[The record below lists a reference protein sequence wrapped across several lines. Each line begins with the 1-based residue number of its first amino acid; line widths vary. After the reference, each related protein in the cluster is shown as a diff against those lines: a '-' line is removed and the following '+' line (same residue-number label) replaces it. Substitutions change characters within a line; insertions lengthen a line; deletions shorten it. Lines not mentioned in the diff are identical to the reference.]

1 MSEKNVIIWSAHQF
15 LMWSDFKADSNP
27 AVFEDSHSFLK
38 YHYTWKVNSD
48 KIENNILFFV
58 EDLQIFAEFYPNL
71 SWIRNIKKNGELLKH
86 EQGHF
91 DLAELVKINH
101 LEKIQN
107 KFYKKQFPTRG
118 QNEEQRKQF
127 AKEDSTK
134 LIASE
139 IEKLELILS
148 EKRQEYDC
156 VTNFGQTQNEQSK
169 YDLIFQKLRT

>member
-1 MSEKNVIIWSAHQF
+1 MKKILLFGQHINF
-15 LMWSDFKADSNP
+15 LCGLILKP
-27 AVFEDSHSFLK
+27 IQTLLLEFEDAHSFLK
-38 YHYTWKVNSD
+38 YHYTWKINSD
-48 KIENNILFFV
+48 KIKNKIIFFV
-58 EDLQIFAEFYPNL
+58 EDLQIFTEFYPNL
-71 SWIRNIKKNGELLKH
+71 SWVRDMQKNDELLKY

-134 LIASE
+134 LIAFE
-139 IEKLELILS
+139 IELK
-148 EKRQEYDC
+148 C
-156 VTNFGQTQNEQSK
+156 
-169 YDLIFQKLRT
+169 